1 MVNPFDLRGPE
12 FLVFY
17 FVLGVVVTAAVLALR
32 HRREPPGLSAG
43 PLTDYLKIAYL
54 RGGSTE
60 AIRVV
65 SVALMDRGLLEVVD
79 AHHLKAATASVPA
92 GLRSIEER
100 VMQACRE
107 PVRASGLLDDTT
119 LNAIAADDCEP
130 QLIRAG
136 LLPDDRIKATWRY
149 LRVLALLLLV
159 SVAALKIGIA
169 LSRGRTNI
177 VFLVILSAIFG
188 VIVYFVTNPVR
199 TAAGNAML
207 ADLRTLFAALERR
220 AGSLR
225 SGPDRGGNEL
235 ALLAAVFGAG
245 AVPGGAVLLERLF
258 RKPQRQPGSTSFCG
272 STSGSSCGSG
282 SGSSCGSSCGGGGCG
297 GGCGGCGS

>member
-1 MVNPFDLRGPE
+1 
-12 FLVFY
+12 
-17 FVLGVVVTAAVLALR
+17 
-32 HRREPPGLSAG
+32 
-43 PLTDYLKIAYL
+43 
-54 RGGSTE
+54 
-60 AIRVV
+60 
-65 SVALMDRGLLEVVD
+65 
-79 AHHLKAATASVPA
+79 
-92 GLRSIEER
+92 
-100 VMQACRE
+100 VMQACRA

-119 LNAIAADDCEP
+119 LNTIAANDCEP

-149 LRVLALLLLV
+149 LRVVAFLLLG
-159 SVAALKIGIA
+159 SVAVLKIGVA

-177 VFLVILSAIFG
+177 VFLVVLSAIFG
-188 VIVYFVTNPVR
+188 VIVHFVTNPVR

-220 AGSLR
+220 AGVLR
-225 SGPDRGGNEL
+225 PGPDKRGNEL

-258 RKPQRQPGSTSFCG
+258 RKPQRPRSA
-272 STSGSSCGSG
+272 SSCGST

>member
-17 FVLGVVVTAAVLALR
+17 GVLGVAVTAAVLALR
-32 HRREPPGLSAG
+32 HRGEAPGSSGG

-54 RGGSTE
+54 RGGSAE
-60 AIRVV
+60 AIRVA
-65 SVALMDRGLLEVVD
+65 SVALMDRGLLEVID
-79 AHHLKAATASVPA
+79 AHHLKAATASVPV
-92 GLRSIEER
+92 GLHSIEEH
-100 VMQACRE
+100 VMRACRE
-107 PVRASGLLDDTT
+107 PVRASGLLDDTR

-149 LRVLALLLLV
+149 LRVMAFLLLG
-159 SVAALKIGIA
+159 SVAALKIGVA

-177 VFLVILSAIFG
+177 VFLIILAAIFG

-207 ADLRTLFAALERR
+207 ADLRTLFAALQRR
-220 AGSLR
+220 AGVLR
-225 SGPDRGGNEL
+225 PGPDKGGNEL

-245 AVPGGAVLLERLF
+245 AVPGGAVVLERLF
-258 RKPQRQPGSTSFCG
+258 RKPQARSTTSCG
-272 STSGSSCGSG
+272 STAGSSCGSG

>member
-1 MVNPFDLRGPE
+1 MVNPFDLRGRE
-12 FLVFY
+12 FVVFY
-17 FVLGVVVTAAVLALR
+17 FLLGVGVTAAILLLR
-32 HRREPPGLSAG
+32 HRGEAPGLSAG

-60 AIRVV
+60 AIRVA

-79 AHHLKAATASVPA
+79 VHRLKAATASVPT
-92 GLRSIEER
+92 GLHLIEEH
-100 VMQACRE
+100 VMRACRE
-107 PVRASGLLDDTT
+107 PVRASGLLDDTA

-130 QLIRAG
+130 QLIQAG
-136 LLPDDRIKATWRY
+136 LLPDDRIKATWKY
-149 LRVLALLLLV
+149 LRVVALLVLG
-159 SVAALKIGIA
+159 SVAALKIGVA

-177 VFLVILSAIFG
+177 VFLVILSGIF
-188 VIVYFVTNPVR
+188 VIVVEFVTNPVR

-220 AGSLR
+220 AGVVR
-225 SGPDRGGNEL
+225 SARDKGGNER
-235 ALLAAVFGAG
+235 ALLAAVFGLG
-245 AVPGGAVLLERLF
+245 AVPGGTILLERLF
-258 RKPQRQPGSTSFCG
+258 RQPRST
-272 STSGSSCGSG
+272 SSCGST

>member
-17 FVLGVVVTAAVLALR
+17 FVLGVAVTAAILALR
-32 HRREPPGLSAG
+32 HRGEPPGVSAG

-60 AIRVV
+60 AIRVA

-79 AHHLKAATASVPA
+79 AHHLKTATASMPT
-92 GLRSIEER
+92 GLPLIEEH
-100 VMQACRE
+100 VIQACRA

-136 LLPDDRIKATWRY
+136 LLPDDRIKASWRY
-149 LRVLALLLLV
+149 LRVMAFLLLG
-159 SVAALKIGIA
+159 SVAALKIGVA

-177 VFLVILSAIFG
+177 VFLVILTAIFG

-220 AGSLR
+220 AGALR
-225 SGPDRGGNEL
+225 SGPAKGGNEL

-258 RKPQRQPGSTSFCG
+258 RKPQPRRSTSSCG

>member
-17 FVLGVVVTAAVLALR
+17 FVLGVAVTAAVLALR
-32 HRREPPGLSAG
+32 HRGEPPGLSAG

-54 RGGSTE
+54 RGGSAE
-60 AIRVV
+60 AIRVA

-79 AHHLKAATASVPA
+79 AHHLKAATASVPT
-92 GLRSIEER
+92 GLHLIEAH
-100 VMQACRE
+100 VMQACRA

-119 LNAIAADDCEP
+119 LNAIAANDCEP

-149 LRVLALLLLV
+149 LRVVALLLLG
-159 SVAALKIGIA
+159 SVAVLKIGVA

-177 VFLVILSAIFG
+177 VFLVVLSAIFG
-188 VIVYFVTNPVR
+188 VIVHFVTNPVR

-220 AGSLR
+220 AGVLR
-225 SGPDRGGNEL
+225 PGPDKRGNEL

-258 RKPQRQPGSTSFCG
+258 RKPQRPRSPGSCG